1 MGLRWRIS
9 LWLLPFALA
18 VLGFIG
24 SYYLANHQ
32 LLKNRLQQ
40 ATQGALVSGSREL
53 NVLLEQRSQEFKY
66 LGRLIDECPDSSD
79 RLNREQRFGLAL
91 GQVDGF
97 SALAVSN
104 LDGRLQ
110 QLLMSPVASNR
121 HILPRSVQGA
131 STLTQDTFKS
141 LRQRLRSWDEQRRS
155 YRSQVRDLL
164 DEQAQMNQRGERN
177 SHRYRQ
183 VQAQIAML
191 QGAIQQLPVTVLF
204 AGAREVEQ
212 LGLPFR
218 DDTYL
223 FIRPY
228 LNCDD
233 QVAGFITAYLDWTR
247 VEDSLYRTKQS
258 LLGQGFSRVDV
269 VLADIAMSRWITAA
283 GALAEAGMPRRLDA
297 MLEAENE
304 QLAQLGFLGSAA
316 VADPRQLMH
325 RHRKAMPLVG
335 IQGSGQRMLAESASN
350 FRLMVFIH
358 RDEFDQRDW
367 SLISQALAW
376 GGLAIG
382 MLLVLIV
389 LLSKQIAQPMVDLT
403 GSIQRLARGEKL
415 TSSDSYRRDEI
426 GQLIREFDCMAEALH
441 HKSEQLLT
449 QASTDSLT
457 GCLTRRALTEVAQ
470 HLHQK
475 TIATDD
481 RLSLILMDLDH
492 FKRINDQFGHAVG
505 DRVLVAFCDQ
515 VRASLRSGDQF
526 GRLGGEEFIVM
537 FPGSGLLDCLA
548 IAERIRRSVAAM
560 DLADE
565 QQRPIT
571 VTVSIGAYEWK
582 PDDSFDQAL
591 RRGDGKLY
599 QAKAMGRNRI
609 SF

>member
-9 LWLLPFALA
+9 LWLLPFAVA

-24 SYYLANHQ
+24 SYYLANRQ
-32 LLKNRLQQ
+32 LLENQLQQ
-40 ATQGALVSGSREL
+40 TMQSALVSGSREL

-66 LGRLIDECPDSSD
+66 LGRLIDECSNPRAGMD
-79 RLNREQRFGLAL
+79 REQRFGLAL

-97 SALAVSN
+97 SALAVSD
-104 LDGRLQ
+104 LDGELQ

-121 HILPRSVQGA
+121 HILPRSVQGT
-131 STLTQDTFKS
+131 STLTRDTFKS
-141 LRQRLRSWDEQRRS
+141 LRQQLLQWQEQRQS
-155 YRSQVRDLL
+155 YRGQIEALL
-164 DEQAQMNQRGERN
+164 DEQALMNQRGERN
-177 SHRYRQ
+177 SQRYRQ
-183 VQAQIAML
+183 VQAQVAML
-191 QGAIQQLPVTVLF
+191 QGAIYQLPVTVLF
-204 AGAREVEQ
+204 SGASEVEQ

-247 VEDSLYRTKQS
+247 VEDSLYRTKQA
-258 LLGQGFSRVDV
+258 LLAQGFNNVDV
-269 VLADIAMSRWITAA
+269 VLADIAMSRWITKA
-283 GALAEAGMPRRLDA
+283 GALADAGKPRGLDV
-297 MLEAENE
+297 MLEAEDS
-304 QLAQLGFLGSAA
+304 QLDRLGFIGSAA
-316 VADPRQLMH
+316 VSDPRQLMH
-325 RHRKAMPLVG
+325 RYRKAMPMVG
-335 IQGSGQRMLAESASN
+335 IQGSGRRLLAEAESN

-358 RDEFDQRDW
+358 RAEFEQRDRG
-367 SLISQALAW
+367 LLSQALAW
-376 GGLAIG
+376 GGLSIG
-382 MLLVLIV
+382 LLLVLIA
-389 LLSKQIAQPMVDLT
+389 LLSKQIAQPVVDLT
-403 GSIQRLARGEKL
+403 GSIKRLARGEKL

-492 FKRINDQFGHAVG
+492 FKRINDQFGHSVG
-505 DRVLVAFCDQ
+505 DKVLVAFCDQ
-515 VRASLRSGDQF
+515 VRANLRSDDKF

-537 FPGSGLLDCLA
+537 FPGSGLLECLA

-565 QQRPIT
+565 NQQPIT

-582 PDDSFDQAL
+582 TDDSFDQAL